1 MAKVNELLVVLNNL
15 PKGYISKKM
24 IHGKKYFYLQQVRN
38 GKMTSIY
45 IKKSDLKPVKEKLAR
60 RKAIEKEIED
70 SLSKEKNVNSL
81 SPKTLELTGYVMS
94 KNQVVAEFHKGQLVN
109 LNDKL
114 APLIIKRTHSLIAF
128 LSSRVMDTSRTN
140 ARLLKRVLNIHSN
153 DDYLIALK
161 NHATSLTDN
170 YWFKSKNSRL
180 KYKDVSLES
189 DIYNEVALKGEL
201 LYIPKIPKLSP
212 QYSLLGS
219 YEKCWK
225 LIDNEWWMYKVGT
238 KEERYSEY
246 ISALIS
252 KKLGI
257 PTAEYELVDNYIRS
271 ENFATKHNFEPLSAL
286 CGGDDSYEH
295 VFNTLYDLDKELAKQ
310 YLVLIWFD
318 ALVNN
323 VDRHNENV
331 GFLRS
336 KKSGAVISLA
346 PNYDLNM
353 SLFARNPLLM
363 KEKDGFINL
372 YLNFVN
378 KNNKVKELY
387 KGISPLSLSEKD
399 IDEVLSSVDLSE
411 YSFNL
416 KEYLSYRYNLIKG
429 VFSR

>member
-1 MAKVNELLVVLNNL
+1 MAKVNDLLVVLNNL

-38 GKMTSIY
+38 GKMTSVY
-45 IKKSDLKPVKEKLAR
+45 IKKPDLKPLKEKLAR
-60 RKAIEKEIED
+60 RKAVEKEIED

-94 KNQVVAEFHKGQLVN
+94 KNQIVAEFHKGQLVR

-140 ARLLKRVLNIHSN
+140 ARLLKRVLNIHSD
-153 DDYLIALK
+153 DDYLISLK

-170 YWFKSKNSRL
+170 YWFKNKNSRL

-271 ENFATKHNFEPLSAL
+271 KNFAAKHNFEPLSAL
-286 CGGDDSYEH
+286 CGGDDSYDH
-295 VFNTLYDLDKELAKQ
+295 VFNTLYDLDKELARQ

-353 SLFARNPLLM
+353 SLFARNPLLI
-363 KEKDGFINL
+363 KEKDGFISL
-372 YLNFVN
+372 YLKFVN
-378 KNNKVKELY
+378 KNKKAKELY
-387 KGISPLSLSEKD
+387 QSMSPLMITEENIND
-399 IDEVLSSVDLSE
+399 VLSNVDLSE
-411 YSFNL
+411 YDFDL
-416 KEYLSYRYNLIKG
+416 KEYLLFRYNIIKD
-429 VFSR
+429 VFK

>member
-1 MAKVNELLVVLNNL
+1 MAKVNELLIILNAL
-15 PKGYISKKM
+15 PKGYISKKV
-24 IHGKKYFYLQQVRN
+24 IHGKRYFYLQSLKN
-38 GKMTSIY
+38 GKVVSEY
-45 IKKSDLKPVKEKLAR
+45 IKTEDLKPLKKKLSR
-60 RKAIEKEIED
+60 RKAIEKEISN
-70 SLSKEKNVNSL
+70 SLSKEKNLNTL
-81 SPKTLELTGYVMS
+81 SPSTLALTGYVMS
-94 KNQVVAEFHKGQLVN
+94 GNKVVAEFNKGQLVSI
-109 LNDKL
+109 KERL
-114 APLIIKRTHSLIAF
+114 APIIIKRTHSLVAF

-140 ARLLKRVLNIHSN
+140 ARLLKRIMNIHTG

-161 NHATSLTDN
+161 SHATSLTDN
-170 YWFKSKNSRL
+170 YWFRSKNSRL
-180 KYKDVSLES
+180 QYKDVSLES

-201 LYIPKIPKLSP
+201 LCIPRVPKLSP

-225 LIDNEWWMYKVGT
+225 LVTNEWWMYKVGT

-246 ISALIS
+246 ISSLIS

-271 ENFATKHNFEPLSAL
+271 KNFATKYNFEPLSAL

-295 VFNTLYDLDKELAKQ
+295 VFDVLFDLDKELAKQ
-310 YLVLIWFD
+310 YLALIWFD

-336 KKSGAVISLA
+336 KKSGAVLSLA

-363 KEKDGFINL
+363 QEKDGFISF
-372 YLNFVN
+372 YLNFAN
-378 KNNKVKELY
+378 KNERAKSLY
-387 KGISPLSLSEKD
+387 KEMPPLVLNEKD
-399 IDEVLSSVDLSE
+399 IDDIVSVIDLSE
-411 YSFNL
+411 YKFNL
-416 KEYLSYRYNLIKG
+416 KEYLIYRYNLIKG
-429 VFSR
+429 VFN

>member
-1 MAKVNELLVVLNNL
+1 
-15 PKGYISKKM
+15 
-24 IHGKKYFYLQQVRN
+24 
-38 GKMTSIY
+38 MTSVY
-45 IKKSDLKPVKEKLAR
+45 IKKPDLKPLKEKLAR
-60 RKAIEKEIED
+60 RKAVEKEIED

-94 KNQVVAEFHKGQLVN
+94 KNQIVAEFHKGQLVR

-140 ARLLKRVLNIHSN
+140 ARLLKRVLNIHSD
-153 DDYLIALK
+153 DDYLISLK

-170 YWFKSKNSRL
+170 YWFKNKNSRL

-271 ENFATKHNFEPLSAL
+271 KNFAAKHNFEPLSAL
-286 CGGDDSYEH
+286 CGGDDSYDH
-295 VFNTLYDLDKELAKQ
+295 VFNTLYDLDKELARQ

-353 SLFARNPLLM
+353 SLFARNPLLI
-363 KEKDGFINL
+363 KEKDGFISL
-372 YLNFVN
+372 YLKFVN
-378 KNNKVKELY
+378 KNKKAKELY
-387 KGISPLSLSEKD
+387 QSMSPLMITEENIND
-399 IDEVLSSVDLSE
+399 VLSNVDLSE
-411 YSFNL
+411 YDFDL
-416 KEYLSYRYNLIKG
+416 KEYLLFRYNIIKD
-429 VFSR
+429 VFK